1 MLLLRAIDILP
12 FTTKSAS
19 SAAMENEHARWFFLA
34 FFIASLLVFSLLMQ
48 LFWMPVGLAV
58 VITVT
63 CSPIYRRFHR
73 WVRYRYFAA
82 FLTTLAVFLLLVVP
96 LGGMMAIL
104 TTQVLK
110 FFQTLAV
117 QLQDGSLAATVDGI
131 SHQVVEWLSHFVDI
145 DPANF
150 DLRATLITFAKT
162 AGQTLYQY
170 SPKVLGS
177 TLHIMLNT
185 VLCLFFTFI
194 FFADG
199 TALYKTIVNAL
210 PISISHED
218 QITTEVRQMVT
229 ATLLAMIA
237 NAVANGIL
245 IGLAFWV
252 CGLPNPVMWGIVA
265 IGFSLIPVVGAV
277 MIWGSGAIVLL
288 LHGQTHY
295 AIGMMLYGLII
306 IAQADNVIK
315 PLVMGNQVKIH
326 PALLLISLLGGMNLL
341 GPSGLVFGPVM
352 LALIVATF
360 RIYQEEFAPKRI

>member
-1 MLLLRAIDILP
+1 MATDHTRL
-12 FTTKSAS
+12 
-19 SAAMENEHARWFFLA
+19 FFLA
-34 FFIASLLVFSLLMQ
+34 FFVASLLVFGLLMK
-48 LFWMPVGLAV
+48 LFWVPVGLAV

-63 CSPIYRRFHR
+63 CTPIYRRFHR
-73 WVRYRYFAA
+73 LVRYRYLAA

-110 FFQTLAV
+110 FSQTLAV

-131 SHQVVEWLSHFVDI
+131 SRQLVEWLGHFIDI
-145 DPANF
+145 DPAGF
-150 DLRATLITFAKT
+150 DLRTTLIAFAKT

-177 TLHIMLNT
+177 TLHIMLNV
-185 VLCLFFTFI
+185 VLCLFFAFI

-199 TALYKTIVNAL
+199 AELYKMIVNAL
-210 PISISHED
+210 PIAVSHED

-229 ATLLAMIA
+229 ATLLGMIV
-237 NAVANGIL
+237 NAVVNGFL

-252 CGLPNPVMWGIVA
+252 CGLPKPVLWGIVA
-265 IGFSLIPVVGAV
+265 IGFSLVPVIGAPI
-277 MIWGSGAIVLL
+277 IWGGGAMVLL
-288 LHGQTHY
+288 MHGQTHY
-295 AIGMMLYGLII
+295 AIGMVLYGLII

-326 PALLLISLLGGMNLL
+326 PALLLISLLGGMNLF

-360 RIYQEEFAPKRI
+360 RIYQEEFAPKRA

>member
-1 MLLLRAIDILP
+1 
-12 FTTKSAS
+12 
-19 SAAMENEHARWFFLA
+19 METDHTRWFFLT
-34 FFIASLLVFSLLMQ
+34 FFVASLLVFGLLMQ
-48 LFWMPVGLAV
+48 LFWVPVGLAV

-73 WVRYRYFAA
+73 WVRYRYLAA
-82 FLTTLAVFLLLVVP
+82 FLTTLAVFLLVVVP
-96 LGGMMAIL
+96 LGGMMGIL

-110 FFQTLAV
+110 FVQTLAT
-117 QLQDGSLAATVDGI
+117 QLQDGSLASTVDGVSQQI
-131 SHQVVEWLSHFVDI
+131 VEWLNRFI
-145 DPANF
+145 DVEPANF

-177 TLHIMLNT
+177 TLHLGLNM
-185 VLCLFFTFI
+185 VLCLFFAFV

-199 TALYKTIVNAL
+199 GTLYTMIVNAL
-210 PISISHED
+210 PISVSHEE

-229 ATLLAMIA
+229 ATLLGMIV
-237 NAVANGIL
+237 NAIMNGIL
-245 IGLAFWV
+245 IGIAFWV
-252 CGLPNPVMWGIVA
+252 CGLPNPFMWGIVA
-265 IGFSLIPVVGAV
+265 IGFSLVPVIGAPF
-277 MIWGSGAIVLL
+277 IWGGGAIVLL

-295 AIGMMLYGLII
+295 AIGMTLYGLII

-326 PALLLISLLGGMNLL
+326 PALLLISLLGGMNLF